1 MNAPNQKL
9 RALGGYLVD
18 VYRLATC
25 TLANPHS
32 YMKFLM
38 IDRVRR
44 ATGSR
49 TFVETGTYLGG
60 TAFRCSRVFE
70 RVYTIELDAAIAA
83 RARLNL
89 ASRSNVQLIEGDAI
103 RELRTLLERGNLRN
117 AVIFLDGHFS
127 GGETALGDAP
137 EPAVDAVELLGK
149 HRDRIGGVIVDDF
162 RTFGTEP
169 GTPAKSQLIASIE
182 KHLPHP
188 EFTLAVQN
196 DQVVVTRRVFNA
208 PR

>member
-1 MNAPNQKL
+1 MNAPNRKL
-9 RALGGYLVD
+9 RALAGYLVD

-25 TLANPHS
+25 TLSNPHS

-44 ATGSR
+44 ATGSK

-70 RVYTIELDAAIAA
+70 RVYTIELDAKIAA
-83 RARLNL
+83 KARRNL
-89 ASRSNVQLIEGDAI
+89 ASRSNVQLIEGDAV
-103 RELRTLLERGNLRN
+103 RELRALLERGAVDN
-117 AVIFLDGHFS
+117 AVVFLDGHFS

-137 EPAVDAVELLGK
+137 EPAVDAVELLGR
-149 HRDRIGGVIVDDF
+149 HRDRIGAVIVDDF
-162 RTFGTEP
+162 RTFGVQD
-169 GTPAKSQLIASIE
+169 GTPLKSQLIASIE

-188 EFTLAVQN
+188 QFSLAIQN
-196 DQVVVTRRVFNA
+196 DQVIVKRER
-208 PR
+208 

>member
-9 RALGGYLVD
+9 RALAGYLVD

-44 ATGSR
+44 ATGSK

-83 RARLNL
+83 KARRNL
-89 ASRSNVQLIEGDAI
+89 SSRSNVRLIEGDAVP
-103 RELRTLLERGNLRN
+103 ELRTLLERGDVDN
-117 AVIFLDGHFS
+117 AVVFLDGHFS

-137 EPAVDAVELLGK
+137 EPAVDAVELLGR
-149 HRDRIGGVIVDDF
+149 HRDRIAAVIVDDF
-162 RTFGTEP
+162 RTFGVEA
-169 GTPAKSQLIASIE
+169 GTPPKSQLIASIE

-188 EFTLAVQN
+188 EFTLAIQN
-196 DQVVVTRRVFNA
+196 DQVIVRRQRAVA
-208 PR
+208 